1 MSAPDAGP
9 VLITDKE
16 RVRRLVSLPE
26 VRPERLSR
34 LHEAR
39 VAVVGVGGLGSA
51 AAQYLAA
58 QGIGHLTLI
67 DGDVVEAHNLGRQ
80 VLFSPPDIGNPKA
93 EVAAQALKKLAPE
106 LSVAADT
113 KFLTAD
119 RLARLEGHD
128 LVIDGLDH
136 ASTRVII
143 NQWAVSRRTPVIF
156 GGAVGYE
163 GQVFPAIPGGPCFS
177 CLWPSLEGADE
188 DCVTGGILGPLV
200 GAIGALQAAEAV
212 KWIVGVGSKEGV
224 LWSFDLLQGRLRSVA
239 VPKNPACPVCS
250 EEMTQ

>member
-1 MSAPDAGP
+1 MSAFNPGA
-9 VLITDKE
+9 VITDKE
-16 RVRRLVSLPE
+16 RVRRLVALPE
-26 VRPERLSR
+26 VRPERLGR

-67 DGDVVEAHNLGRQ
+67 DGDVVDAHNLGRQ
-80 VLFSPPDIGNPKA
+80 VLFSPQDIGQPKA
-93 EVAAQALKKLAPE
+93 KVAAQALKRLVPD
-106 LSVAADT
+106 LSLRVDYA
-113 KFLTAD
+113 FLREESVTC
-119 RLARLEGHD
+119 LEGHD
-128 LVIDGLDH
+128 VVMDGLDH
-136 ASTRVII
+136 ALTRQVI
-143 NQWAVSRRTPVIF
+143 NRWAVARQVPVIF

-163 GQVFPAIPGGPCFS
+163 GQVFPVMPGGPCLS

-212 KWIVGVGSKEGV
+212 KWLIGVGPRSGV
-224 LWSFDLLQGRLRSVA
+224 LWTFDLLLGRMRSA
-239 VPKNPACPVCS
+239 QVPKNPTCPVCGKGV
-250 EEMTQ
+250 TA